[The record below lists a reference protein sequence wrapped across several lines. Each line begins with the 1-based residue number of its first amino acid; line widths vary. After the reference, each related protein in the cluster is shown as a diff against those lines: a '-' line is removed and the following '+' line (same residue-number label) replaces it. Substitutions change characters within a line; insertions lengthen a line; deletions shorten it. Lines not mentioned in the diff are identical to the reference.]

1 MTMPIGR
8 LDLLFGYALAFGSIA
23 VVQVGLAAGI
33 SLAWLGLDIAG
44 SVTMLLLIAVL
55 DALLGM
61 ALGLFVSA
69 FARTEFQAVQF
80 MPLFV
85 LPQILLCGLFMPR
98 GQMGW
103 LLNWLS
109 NVMPLSYAVE
119 GLTRVTTSST
129 IDATLLRNL
138 LIVAACAL
146 LALMLG
152 AATLRRRTP

>member
-1 MTMPIGR
+1 
-8 LDLLFGYALAFGSIA
+8 
-23 VVQVGLAAGI
+23 
-33 SLAWLGLDIAG
+33 
-44 SVTMLLLIAVL
+44 
-55 DALLGM
+55 M